1 MTEQNENVKLFS
13 YYRFIKDLNKLY
25 KKNPFNFEL
34 RVLLREMNLH
44 EIDEIKTQL
53 MKQYH
58 LYGDFGWVK
67 FATRKQTP

>member
-1 MTEQNENVKLFS
+1 
-13 YYRFIKDLNKLY
+13 
-25 KKNPFNFEL
+25 
-34 RVLLREMNLH
+34 MNLH

-53 MKQYH
+53 MKQHH

>member
-1 MTEQNENVKLFS
+1 
-13 YYRFIKDLNKLY
+13 
-25 KKNPFNFEL
+25 
-34 RVLLREMNLH
+34 MNLH

-67 FATRKQTP
+67 FATRKQTPRKNIYIVL